1 MLQSRSLMPA
11 NSADSQVAGVV
22 PLLRR
27 AAPSTRFD
35 PALARTRLNVPM
47 PVLVR
52 SAVRQQSQPDRQTG
66 PALTDQGDHGGSPPA
81 STTPTSAPA
90 PTKPHRFGLS
100 AGVVGD
106 HDDFPD
112 MGRDAGAPPGADV
125 PNGSVRARFSATTD
139 QTQPHTPRSANLE
152 EMTGL
157 LERVTLI
164 GNWAIGSVLNSQSL
178 SKTVTGEALR
188 DLVEGNEYVFRGRT
202 RNSERYGESL
212 EVVSTMPHISASPQA
227 IARFLARNF
236 KGIGP
241 AKAERFVR
249 ETIAKAQNEQ
259 GKATA
264 MEQLR
269 TTLLNDPWSLDLS
282 ALSKNA
288 QFNGGSDEES
298 APTLLYVQR
307 DLTLRLGSI
316 AGMRENVLKDL
327 AKHLV
332 AHAPATADART
343 KGRIDPAIAQKC
355 WAELLKDPYAPV
367 RAVPGYGFSLADS
380 VGKIMKIARDAPER
394 LRALVAHALNE
405 GCTVG
410 GHVFLSDAQIVQ
422 SIGSVDPRVNPQRAL
437 EFALDAQT
445 IRKCEE
451 FSVVRYYPDA
461 LLDTERSLAARVAA
475 MCQPSEPL
483 SEIEPDALQQRVR
496 EAAKKVLGKR
506 GEIDD
511 SQVQAL
517 VGIMTSG
524 VRLHTLT
531 AGPGCGKTALMEIL
545 VDVLKDQSFTFMAPT
560 GKAAK
565 VLSNRLQSHGLRAS
579 TIHSALMGASAA
591 EFRVNEDD
599 PLDSDIVV
607 VDESSM
613 ADLGL
618 ADGVLAAAHARA
630 HVILLGDPDQLPSI
644 APGNFLRDVLRIT
657 EVDHHRLHTTHRNQ
671 GGILDLIK
679 QVREGRIDCAQA
691 EGVTFSRRLGDAS
704 LEQGEIVSRY
714 MDAVRLH
721 GFGAVALLM
730 SKRKGDPA
738 EPGWNTTYFN
748 AVLRDLCNP
757 NAEKIPGTRLHVG
770 DRIIVR
776 ANMTVARA
784 GQGAQMQRQQEQ
796 EGDRHGW
803 SDDDD
808 AGHVPEERV
817 VNGDTGAITS
827 FVRDEKNPRNL
838 GAKFI
843 QIRLDDGRDIDF
855 PGAALESL
863 THSYAL
869 TVHAGQGSEYRQ
881 VIAVATPGMASF
893 INRAMLYTG
902 LSRAAKTLHVHG
914 DEATLRRIAATAL
927 PRRNSAL
934 VERVMVALG
943 QDVSEL
949 SKQVHDNGAGRRRFA
964 AFARQGGG

>member
-1 MLQSRSLMPA
+1 MPQQIRRPNSMSA
-11 NSADSQVAGVV
+11 NPPSSSTSSSPGIV
-22 PLLRR
+22 PLFRR
-27 AAPSTRFD
+27 AAPSAVLD
-35 PALARTRLNVPM
+35 PTLARSRLNVPL
-47 PVLVR
+47 PVLVQTAAP
-52 SAVRQQSQPDRQTG
+52 STPDAQEAQPGQVAAAVRPRARRF
-66 PALTDQGDHGGSPPA
+66 ALNADASSDADHGDG
-81 STTPTSAPA
+81 APA
-90 PTKPHRFGLS
+90 PR
-100 AGVVGD
+100 
-106 HDDFPD
+106 
-112 MGRDAGAPPGADV
+112 RAPAP
-125 PNGSVRARFSATTD
+125 
-139 QTQPHTPRSANLE
+139 QQANLA
-152 EMTGL
+152 EMTGV

-188 DLVEGNEYVFRGRT
+188 DLVEGNEYVFRGRI

-212 EVVSTMPHISASPQA
+212 EVVSSTPHISANPQA
-227 IARFLARNF
+227 IARFLAKNF

-249 ETIAKAQNEQ
+249 DSMAAAKGEQAKAE
-259 GKATA
+259 AL
-264 MEQLR
+264 ERLR
-269 TTLLNDPWSLDLS
+269 LTLLNDPWSLDLS
-282 ALSKNA
+282 ALAKNA
-288 QFNGGSDEES
+288 QFNGGSDEDN

-307 DLTLRLGSI
+307 DLALRLGVI
-316 AGMRENVLKDL
+316 PGMREPVLKDL

-332 AHAPATADART
+332 AKAPSPGGPSRAKAGAS
-343 KGRIDPAIAQKC
+343 IDPAITQRC
-355 WAELLKDPYAPV
+355 WAALAKDPYAPI
-367 RAVPGYGFSLADS
+367 RAVPGYGFALADA
-380 VGKIMKIARDAPER
+380 VGKSLHIASDAPER
-394 LRALVAHALNE
+394 LRALVAHALTE

-410 GHVFLSDAQIVQ
+410 GHVYLDAEQIAR
-422 SIGSVDPRVNPQRAL
+422 SIGAVDPRVNASQAIELAL
-437 EFALDAQT
+437 QAET
-445 IRKCEE
+445 IRQCNE
-451 FSVVRYYPDA
+451 FGRDRYYPDE
-461 LLDTERSLAARVAA
+461 LLQTEASLAARVAS
-475 MCQPSEPL
+475 MCQPSEPI
-483 SEIEPDALQQRVR
+483 SDAGAEELERRVR

-517 VGIMTSG
+517 VGIMTAQ

-545 VDVLKDQSFTFMAPT
+545 VDVLKDQRFAFMAPT

-565 VLSNRLQSHGLRAS
+565 VLSNRLQTHGLRAS
-579 TIHSALMGASAA
+579 TIHSALMGASPA
-591 EFRVNEDD
+591 EFRVNEDE

-618 ADGVLAAAHARA
+618 ADGVLAATAVSA

-644 APGNFLRDVLRIT
+644 APGNFLRDVLRIK

-679 QVREGRIDCAQA
+679 QVREGRIGCEPA
-691 EGVTFSRRLGDAS
+691 EGVTFSRRLGEAS
-704 LEQGEIVSRY
+704 VEQGEIVSRY

-721 GFGAVALLM
+721 GFASVALLM
-730 SKRKGDPA
+730 SKRKGDPT

-770 DRIIVR
+770 DRIIIR

-784 GQGAQMQRQQEQ
+784 GQGAQMQRQQEEQ
-796 EGDRHGW
+796 NERHGW
-803 SDDDD
+803 MHEEDGS
-808 AGHVPEERV
+808 GVPEERV

-855 PGAALESL
+855 PGAALESI
-863 THSYAL
+863 THSYAM

-881 VIAVATPGMASF
+881 VIAVATPGTASF

-914 DEATLRRIAATAL
+914 DEATLKRIAATAL

-943 QDVSEL
+943 QDVSEV
-949 SKQVHDNGAGRRRFA
+949 SKHAQDSGAGRRRFA
-964 AFARQGGG
+964 ALARQGGG

>member
-1 MLQSRSLMPA
+1 
-11 NSADSQVAGVV
+11 
-22 PLLRR
+22 
-27 AAPSTRFD
+27 
-35 PALARTRLNVPM
+35 
-47 PVLVR
+47 
-52 SAVRQQSQPDRQTG
+52 
-66 PALTDQGDHGGSPPA
+66 
-81 STTPTSAPA
+81 
-90 PTKPHRFGLS
+90 
-100 AGVVGD
+100 
-106 HDDFPD
+106 
-112 MGRDAGAPPGADV
+112 
-125 PNGSVRARFSATTD
+125 
-139 QTQPHTPRSANLE
+139 
-152 EMTGL
+152 MTGV

-188 DLVEGNEYVFRGRT
+188 DLVEGNEYVFRGRI

-212 EVVSTMPHISASPQA
+212 EVVSSTPHISANPQA

-249 ETIAKAQNEQ
+249 DTVAAVNGEQAKAD
-259 GKATA
+259 AL
-264 MEQLR
+264 EQLR
-269 TTLLNDPWSLDLS
+269 LTLLNDPWSLDLS
-282 ALSKNA
+282 ALAKNA
-288 QFNGGSDEES
+288 QFNGGSDEDN

-307 DLTLRLGSI
+307 DLALRLGVI
-316 AGMRENVLKDL
+316 PGMREPVLKDL

-332 AHAPATADART
+332 AHAPSPGGSSRAKA
-343 KGRIDPAIAQKC
+343 GIDPAITQRC
-355 WAELLKDPYAPV
+355 WAALAKDPYAPIRV
-367 RAVPGYGFSLADS
+367 VPGYGFALADS
-380 VGKIMKIARDAPER
+380 VGKTLNIASDAPER
-394 LRALVAHALNE
+394 LRALVAHALDE

-410 GHVFLSDAQIVQ
+410 GHVYLDAAQITQ
-422 SIGSVDPRVNPQRAL
+422 SIGSVDPRVNASQAIELAL
-437 EFALDAQT
+437 QAET
-445 IRKCEE
+445 IRQCNE
-451 FSVVRYYPDA
+451 FGRVRYYPA
-461 LLDTERSLAARVAA
+461 ELLQTEASLAARVAS
-475 MCQPSEPL
+475 MCQPSEPI
-483 SEIEPDALQQRVR
+483 SDAGAEELERRVR
-496 EAAKKVLGKR
+496 EAAKKVLAKR

-517 VGIMTSG
+517 VGIMTAQ

-545 VDVLKDQSFTFMAPT
+545 VDVLKDQRFAFMAPT

-565 VLSNRLQSHGLRAS
+565 VLSNRLHTHGLRAS
-579 TIHSALMGASAA
+579 TIHSALMGASPA
-591 EFRVNEDD
+591 EFRVNEDE

-618 ADGVLAAAHARA
+618 ADGVLAATAGNA

-644 APGNFLRDVLRIT
+644 APGNFLRDVLRIK

-679 QVREGRIDCAQA
+679 QVREGRIECQPA

-704 LEQGEIVSRY
+704 VEQGEIVSRY

-721 GFGAVALLM
+721 GFAGVALLM
-730 SKRKGDPA
+730 SKRKGDPS

-770 DRIIVR
+770 DRIIIR

-784 GQGAQMQRQQEQ
+784 GQGAQMQRQQEEQ
-796 EGDRHGW
+796 DERHGW
-803 SDDDD
+803 THEEDDS
-808 AGHVPEERV
+808 HVPEERV

-827 FVRDEKNPRNL
+827 FARDEKNPRNL

-855 PGAALESL
+855 PGAALESI
-863 THSYAL
+863 THSYAM

-881 VIAVATPGMASF
+881 VVAVATPGTASF

-914 DEATLRRIAATAL
+914 DEATLKRIAATAL

-943 QDVSEL
+943 QDMSEA
-949 SKQVHDNGAGRRRFA
+949 SKHSQDNGAGRRRFA

>member
-1 MLQSRSLMPA
+1 M
-11 NSADSQVAGVV
+11 
-22 PLLRR
+22 LRR
-27 AAPSTRFD
+27 AAPSSRFD
-35 PALARTRLNVPM
+35 PTLARARLNVPM

-52 SAVRQQSQPDRQTG
+52 SA
-66 PALTDQGDHGGSPPA
+66 
-81 STTPTSAPA
+81 A
-90 PTKPHRFGLS
+90 PTPAQTEPIAAQQPGQVLTGDEPHAAPTPIRARRFGLS
-100 AGVVGD
+100 VGAVGE
-106 HDDFPD
+106 HDDSAA
-112 MGRDAGAPPGADV
+112 MGQDAGDVADPQGDTHGAARR
-125 PNGSVRARFSATTD
+125 PRFSTTAAAD
-139 QTQPHTPRSANLE
+139 QSRSPRSLQLE

-212 EVVSTMPHISASPQA
+212 EVVSSTPHISANPQA

-241 AKAERFVR
+241 AKAERYVR
-249 ETIAKAQNEQ
+249 ETIAKAKTDQE
-259 GKATA
+259 KAAA

-269 TTLLNDPWSLDLS
+269 ITLLNDPWSLDLS

-288 QFNGGSDEES
+288 QFNGGSDEEN

-307 DLTLRLGSI
+307 DLALRLGMI
-316 AGMRENVLKDL
+316 PGMRENVLKDL

-332 AHAPATADART
+332 VHAPSSAGATHRA
-343 KGRIDPAIAQKC
+343 KGRIDPEISQRC
-355 WAELLKDPYAPV
+355 WSVLLKDPYAPV
-367 RAVPGYGFSLADS
+367 RSVPGYGFMLADA
-380 VGKIMKIARDAPER
+380 VGKSVNIARDAPER
-394 LRALVAHALNE
+394 LWALVAHALNE

-410 GHVFLSDAQIVQ
+410 GHVYLRDEQVTQ
-422 SIGSVDPRVNPQRAL
+422 SIAAVDPRVNAAQAL
-437 EFALDAQT
+437 EMALQAQT
-445 IRKCEE
+445 VCKCEE
-451 FSVVRYYPDA
+451 FSEVRYYPGE
-461 LLDTERSLAARVAA
+461 LLATERSLAARVAS
-475 MCQPSEPL
+475 MCQPSDPL
-483 SEIEPDALQQRVR
+483 CEVEPDALAQRVR
-496 EAAKKVLGKR
+496 EAARKVLGKR

-545 VDVLKDQSFTFMAPT
+545 VDVLKDQRFTFMAPT

-565 VLSNRLQSHGLRAS
+565 VLSNRLLSHGLRAS

-591 EFRVNEDD
+591 DFRVNEDE

-613 ADLGL
+613 ADLSL
-618 ADGVLAAAHARA
+618 ADGVLAAAHSRA

-644 APGNFLRDVLRIT
+644 APGNFLRDVLRIKD
-657 EVDHHRLHTTHRNQ
+657 VDHHRLHTTHRNH

-679 QVREGRIDCAQA
+679 QVREGRIDCAPA
-691 EGVTFSRRLGDAS
+691 EGVTFSRRLGEAAV
-704 LEQGEIVSRY
+704 EQGEIVSRY
-714 MDAVRLH
+714 MDAVRQH
-721 GFGAVALLM
+721 GFASVAFLM
-730 SKRKGDPA
+730 SKRKGDPT
-738 EPGWNTTYFN
+738 EPGWKTTSFN

-770 DRIIVR
+770 DRIIIR
-776 ANMTVARA
+776 ANMTVAHA

-803 SDDDD
+803 HEEDEGSRI
-808 AGHVPEERV
+808 PEERV

-838 GAKFI
+838 GARFI

-881 VIAVATPGMASF
+881 VIAVATPGVASF

-902 LSRAAKTLHVHG
+902 LSRAAQTLHVHG
-914 DEATLRRIAATAL
+914 DETALRRIAATAL
-927 PRRNSAL
+927 PRRTSAL
-934 VERVMVALG
+934 AECVMVELD

-949 SKQVHDNGAGRRRFA
+949 SQPAHNDSGGTRRRFE